1 MPSKSWK
8 NHEKAVAEY
17 FHGTRMSRSNYGI
30 DAPDVL
36 VPMTTAINTIGYKGD
51 CIIECKYSINMKW
64 HRYCFE
70 LLDDT
75 NEIVICKNLIAFDMV
90 NTKKL
95 IPIIIANQKFDSVNL
110 DKTIPSYLNNWI
122 TQSES
127 YSSYAKSKE
136 WLPLLCLGQKSS
148 RNKLIIVNKNYISK
162 LKCQP
167 IQRKVMDLFSNRN
180 ITQT

>member
-36 VPMTTAINTIGYKGD
+36 VPMSVAINTIGFKGD

-70 LLDDT
+70 LLDDS
-75 NEIVICKNLIAFDMV
+75 NELVVCKNLIAFDIL

-95 IPIIIANQKFDSVNL
+95 IPLLVSNKKVNSVIL
-110 DKTIPSYLNNWI
+110 DKNIPTYLSSWI
-122 TQSES
+122 EQSES
-127 YSSYAKSKE
+127 YSSYANSKE

-148 RNKLIIVNKNYISK
+148 RNKLIILNQRYLGN
-162 LKCQP
+162 LQCQ
-167 IQRKVMDLFSNRN
+167 QKQQKVSDLFD
-180 ITQT
+180 